1 MLQESQIKK
10 LTLGTAQFGL
20 NYGITNV
27 SGKMTSSEIQQVI
40 DTAYSLGITKIDTA
54 PGYGDA
60 EFELGSIGVKDF
72 ALFSKLPR
80 IKDGDTREDLLKIIK
95 SSIDRMKIEQLE
107 GLLLHYPWDLLS
119 EKVTVL
125 RDVLEEASRL
135 GLYKRLGISLYEP
148 HEIHQFMD
156 IVSFDFIQAPVNI
169 FDQRFCD
176 PNLLKFLR
184 EKNIK
189 LHARSVY
196 LQGLLLDRK
205 NFKSRKINKQ
215 LKKYLKEWFTWL
227 DKHALSEVEAAISF
241 VLRLNEVENI
251 VFGISCA
258 KDLEELLSSS
268 IVDMDFPD
276 FGVNPIYTDPR
287 KW

>member
-1 MLQESQIKK
+1 MLQESEIKK

-27 SGKMTSSEIQQVI
+27 SGKMTSSKIQQVI
-40 DTAYSLGITKIDTA
+40 DTANSRGITKIDTA

-60 EFELGSIGVKDF
+60 EFELGNIGVKDF
-72 ALFSKLPR
+72 TLFSKLPQ
-80 IKDGDTREDLLKIIK
+80 IKDGDTKEDLLKIIK

-125 RDVLEEASRL
+125 RDALEEARLL

-148 HEIHQFMD
+148 YEVHQFMD
-156 IVSFDFIQAPVNI
+156 IVSFDFIQAPINI

-184 EKNIK
+184 EKHIK
-189 LHARSVY
+189 LHARSVF

-205 NFKSRKINKQ
+205 NFASRKINKQ
-215 LKKYLKEWFTWL
+215 LKKYLKEWFAWL
-227 DKHALSEVEAAISF
+227 DKHALSEVEAAMSF

-258 KDLEELLSSS
+258 KDLEELLLSN

-276 FGVNPIYTDPR
+276 FGVNPMYTDPR